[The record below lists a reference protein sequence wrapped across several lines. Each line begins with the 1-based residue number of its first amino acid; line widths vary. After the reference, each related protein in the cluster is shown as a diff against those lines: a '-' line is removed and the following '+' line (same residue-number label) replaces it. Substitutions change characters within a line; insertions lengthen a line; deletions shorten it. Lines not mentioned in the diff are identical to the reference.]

1 MVWHAILRAII
12 SGKWQRVILQPRKIA
27 GWTQSRS
34 QSQIANENEWK
45 SPLNTI
51 GRNCQTRGLMK
62 RSGRSWKADQL
73 FQVKGCKKTSW
84 DAISG
89 CFCQCAITKM
99 CLVLRGLYYA
109 KMKAAHPKA
118 IIQPSQKL
126 RRRMVLRLIG
136 QPFLAFDP
144 PVVVMLQPRHFWVLL
159 HPHQLISMLFLGY
172 SMGLCHLYWHGHN
185 FEDYSTNM

>member
-73 FQVKGCKKTSW
+73 FQVKGCKKNVTGCDFRLLLSMCYHENVLGSSW
-84 DAISG
+84 IIR
-89 CFCQCAITKM
+89 CQNESC
-99 CLVLRGLYYA
+99 
-109 KMKAAHPKA
+109 
-118 IIQPSQKL
+118 PSQSNNSAFTKTEKENGFEVNRATIL
-126 RRRMVLRLIG
+126 GLGSTSCGHAAASTFLSFIG
-136 QPFLAFDP
+136 PTP
-144 PVVVMLQPRHFWVLL
+144 INKYVVSGIFYGPLSSLL
-159 HPHQLISMLFLGY
+159 TWS
-172 SMGLCHLYWHGHN
+172 
-185 FEDYSTNM
+185 